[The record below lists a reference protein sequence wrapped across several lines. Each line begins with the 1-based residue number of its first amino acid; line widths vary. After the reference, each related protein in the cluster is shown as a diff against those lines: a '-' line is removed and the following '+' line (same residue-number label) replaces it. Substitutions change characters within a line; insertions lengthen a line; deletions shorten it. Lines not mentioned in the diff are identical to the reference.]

1 MDGVVLLCKR
11 EEHRDLMTG
20 DATRLLTILED
31 DAGEMDIS
39 RRYFF
44 FSLALA
50 CPCSVLI
57 TPLCIRRSFH

>member
-1 MDGVVLLCKR
+1 MDGVIRLCKR
-11 EEHRDLMTG
+11 EEHLYLMTR
-20 DATRLLTILED
+20 DATRPLTILED
-31 DAGEMDIS
+31 DAGEMGIS